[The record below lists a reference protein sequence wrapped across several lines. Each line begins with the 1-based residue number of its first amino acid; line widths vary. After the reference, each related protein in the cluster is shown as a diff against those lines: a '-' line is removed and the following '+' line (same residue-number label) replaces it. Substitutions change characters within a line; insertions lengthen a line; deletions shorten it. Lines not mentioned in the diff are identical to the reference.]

1 MGLCS
6 YFWHEITI
14 DYLYF
19 IAGSLE
25 YVLYELFSDVLES
38 PEFAR
43 KSALQSSDPS
53 ALSVDVT
60 AGEDRLHPYGRWFI
74 SGKKMCVLCVFY
86 FNPLMFTAAKNS
98 LTILMQSCRQKQ
110 N

>member
-1 MGLCS
+1 M
-6 YFWHEITI
+6 F
-14 DYLYF
+14 YLNCFQIYWIVGIF
-19 IAGSLE
+19 C
-25 YVLYELFSDVLES
+25 ELFSDVLES

-74 SGKKMCVLCVFY
+74 SGKKCVFHVKV
-86 FNPLMFTAAKNS
+86 FVL
-98 LTILMQSCRQKQ
+98 
-110 N
+110 